1 MRHVKNE
8 SSLREFAHLDYI
20 KQASAIS
27 FPVTA
32 PVLRSE
38 TGHFGG
44 KIRSRSRSRSTAD
57 FTASLRCVNH
67 FKSAVAYKSKTIN
80 DNKI

>member
-44 KIRSRSRSRSTAD
+44 KIRSRSRSTAD
-57 FTASLRCVNH
+57 ITASLRCVNH